1 MRRVAVACALLALT
15 SCGPPHHL
23 CDRLEKGTEVLIVE
37 PEEVRQYRKYTR
49 ADIAVP
55 DHGLVDVELGTAAIV
70 VQDIGP
76 PADVMRQ
83 VTISIK
89 AGQHAGTV
97 GKLARYQLQVVS
109 R

>member
-1 MRRVAVACALLALT
+1 MGRAAVACALLALT
-15 SCGPPHHL
+15 SCGPPNHL
-23 CDRLEKGTEVLIVE
+23 SHRLEKGTEVLIVE
-37 PEEVRQYRKYTR
+37 PEEFRQYMTYTR

-55 DHGLVDVELGTAAIV
+55 DYGLVDVELGTAAIV
-70 VQDIGP
+70 VQDLGP
-76 PADVMRQ
+76 TADLRRQ

-89 AGQHAGTV
+89 RGEHAGTV